1 MVVAALIVYQ
11 FAQCIRNI
19 NEMLFDAI
27 TNIKFVYYV
36 FNWWFNQAQTKA
48 MFQEKERKKI
58 TEFLLESWYTLYSIP
73 LYLQDFGREDQA

>member
-1 MVVAALIVYQ
+1 MLVAALIVYQ

-19 NEMLFDAI
+19 NEMLFDAMA
-27 TNIKFVYYV
+27 NIKYV
-36 FNWWFNQAQTKA
+36 FNWWFNQPQTKA